1 MDVGGWYGGARPREI
16 SSSHD
21 SGCFLSDTKGQRHP
35 EHTGLTA
42 PRLPAESHNL
52 FRGQCANLEPC
63 PTPPSLEGWPAE

>member
-1 MDVGGWYGGARPREI
+1 MDVGGWYGGARPRES

-21 SGCFLSDTKGQRHP
+21 SGCFLSDTKGRHP

-42 PRLPAESHNL
+42 PRLSAESHNL

-63 PTPPSLEGWPAE
+63 PMPPSLEGWPAE